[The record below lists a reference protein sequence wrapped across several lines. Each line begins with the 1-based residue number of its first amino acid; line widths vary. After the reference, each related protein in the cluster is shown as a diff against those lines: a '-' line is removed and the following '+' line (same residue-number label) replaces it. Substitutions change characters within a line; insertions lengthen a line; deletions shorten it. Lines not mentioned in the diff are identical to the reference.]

1 MTQPP
6 EKQVNP
12 IFGLVVIITFL
23 AMSGGAIWL
32 YLTYNQP
39 NPKQQA
45 IATCTKDLAEAG
57 KGSGIAYSKYEQ
69 ECTLQCQ
76 RGQLTGCK

>member
-1 MTQPP
+1 MTNQTPKP
-6 EKQVNP
+6 VNP
-12 IFGLVVIITFL
+12 IFGLAVIVIFL
-23 AMSGGAIWL
+23 AMCGGAIWL
-32 YLTYNQP
+32 YFTYNQP
-39 NPKQQA
+39 NLKQQA

>member
-12 IFGLVVIITFL
+12 IFGLVVVITFL

-45 IATCTKDLAEAG
+45 IAKCTDELTEAA
-57 KGSGIAYSKYEQ
+57 KGSGIPRSQHEQ
-69 ECTLQCQ
+69 TCILMSQ
-76 RGQLTGCK
+76 RGQLK